1 MYFVVEFNATMRMFP
16 GESSGELIL
25 EFETPVEFEEFFDE
39 ADRNGYFELPPYGV
53 PSKVVFRARAIGSP
67 RSRKI
72 KPVKIL
78 HSGEATIIH
87 IVDPAPTQSKTTSAV
102 ELPSESTG
110 VELAPVEGD
119 AIASATAEVGKSLFD
134 QIRSLTVTERVAL
147 ALKADLMERRI
158 LMQEN
163 NSKINEFL
171 LRNVRITEQEV
182 AFMAR
187 NASIPM
193 QNLLAIAGNRPW
205 MGHEA
210 IRGAIL
216 TNPRTPAPMV
226 MDMIPTLSAQD
237 LLRMHHAPYL
247 REDIKGNV
255 RRELKKRK
263 IKIKDNL

>member
-1 MYFVVEFNATMRMFP
+1 MKMFP

-25 EFETPVEFEEFFDE
+25 EFESPEEFETFFEE
-39 ADRNGYFELPPYGV
+39 ADRNGYFELPPYGI
-53 PSKVVFRARAIGSP
+53 PKKVVFRARAIGSP

-72 KPVKIL
+72 KPVKVL
-78 HSGEATIIH
+78 DSGEATIVH
-87 IVDPAPTQSKTTSAV
+87 IVDPPPTQSKTTKAV
-102 ELPSESTG
+102 ELPSEPTG
-110 VELAPVEGD
+110 VEVAPVQGD
-119 AIASATAEVGKSLFD
+119 VVGSATADVGKSLFD
-134 QIRSLTVTERVAL
+134 QIRALTVTERVAL

-187 NASIPM
+187 NAAIPM

-205 MGHEA
+205 MNHDT

-216 TNPRTPAPMV
+216 TNPRTPAAMV
-226 MDMIPTLSAQD
+226 MDMIPTLGPQD
-237 LLRMHHAPYL
+237 LLKMHHAPYV
-247 REDIKGNV
+247 REDIKANV
-255 RRELKKRK
+255 RRELKKRG
-263 IKIKDNL
+263 IKIRENL

>member
-1 MYFVVEFNATMRMFP
+1 MKMFP

-25 EFETPVEFEEFFDE
+25 EFETPEEFETFFEE
-39 ADRNGYFELPPYGV
+39 ADRNGYFELPPYGI
-53 PSKVVFRARAIGSP
+53 PKNVVFRARAIGSL

-72 KPVKIL
+72 KPIKIL
-78 HSGEATIIH
+78 HSGEATIVH
-87 IVDPAPTQSKTTSAV
+87 IVDPPPTQSKTTKAV
-102 ELPSESTG
+102 ELPSEPTG
-110 VELAPVEGD
+110 VEVAPVESNS
-119 AIASATAEVGKSLFD
+119 IETATAEVGKSLFD

-187 NASIPM
+187 NAAIPM

-205 MGHEA
+205 MNHDM

-216 TNPRTPAPMV
+216 TNPRTPAAMV
-226 MDMIPTLSAQD
+226 MDMIPTLSPQD
-237 LLRMHHAPYL
+237 LLKMHHAPYL
-247 REDIKGNV
+247 REDIKTNV
-255 RRELKKRK
+255 RRELKKK
-263 IKIKDNL
+263 GIKIKDNL

>member
-1 MYFVVEFNATMRMFP
+1 MKMFP

-25 EFETPVEFEEFFDE
+25 EFETPEDFETFFDE

-53 PSKVVFRARAIGSP
+53 PKNVVFRARAIGSL

-72 KPVKIL
+72 KPIKIL

-87 IVDPAPTQSKTTSAV
+87 IVDPPPTQSKTTRAV
-102 ELPSESTG
+102 ELPSELPGLNLPQIES
-110 VELAPVEGD
+110 D
-119 AIASATAEVGKSLFD
+119 AIASATAEVGKSLHD

-171 LRNVRITEQEV
+171 LRNVRITEQEI

-187 NASIPM
+187 NAAIPM

-205 MGHEA
+205 MSHES

-216 TNPRTPAPMV
+216 TNPRTPAAMV
-226 MDMIPTLSAQD
+226 MDMIPTLSPPD
-237 LLRMHHAPYL
+237 LLKMHHAPHL
-247 REDIKGNV
+247 REDIKANV
-255 RRELKKRK
+255 RRELKKRG
-263 IKIKDNL
+263 IKIKDNP

>member
-1 MYFVVEFNATMRMFP
+1 MKMFS

-25 EFETPVEFEEFFDE
+25 EFETPEEFEEFFDE
-39 ADRNGYFELPPYGV
+39 ADRNGYFELPPHGV
-53 PSKVVFRARAIGSP
+53 PKNVVFRARAIGSP

-87 IVDPAPTQSKTTSAV
+87 LVHSSASQTKTTKAV
-102 ELPSESTG
+102 ELPSQPEES
-110 VELAPVEGD
+110 LEGSD
-119 AIASATAEVGKSLFD
+119 AVASATAEVGTSLFD
-134 QIRSLTVTERVAL
+134 QIRALTITERVAL

-187 NASIPM
+187 NAGIPM

-205 MGHEA
+205 MNHEA
-210 IRGAIL
+210 VRGAIL
-216 TNPRTPAPMV
+216 TNPRTPAAMI

-247 REDIKGNV
+247 REDIKATV

-263 IKIKDNL
+263 IKIRDNL

>member
-1 MYFVVEFNATMRMFP
+1 MKIFP

-25 EFETPVEFEEFFDE
+25 EFETPEEFEEFFDE
-39 ADRNGYFELPPYGV
+39 ADRNGYFELPPYGI
-53 PSKVVFRARAIGSP
+53 PNKVVFRARAIGSP

-72 KPVKIL
+72 KPIKIL

-87 IVDPAPTQSKTTSAV
+87 IVDPPPTQAKTTRAV
-102 ELPSESTG
+102 ELPSEPTG
-110 VELAPVEGD
+110 VEVRQQEESE
-119 AIASATAEVGKSLFD
+119 AISSATAEVGKSLFD
-134 QIRSLTVTERVAL
+134 QIRALTVTERVAL

-205 MGHEA
+205 MNHES
-210 IRGAIL
+210 IRSAIL
-216 TNPRTPAPMV
+216 TNPRTPAAMV
-226 MDMIPTLSAQD
+226 MDMIPTLGPQD
-237 LLRMHHAPYL
+237 LLKMHHAPYV
-247 REDIKGNV
+247 REDIKANV
-255 RRELKKRK
+255 RRELKKRG
-263 IKIKDNL
+263 IKIRENL

>member
-1 MYFVVEFNATMRMFP
+1 MKMFP

-25 EFETPVEFEEFFDE
+25 EFETPEEFETFFDE
-39 ADRNGYFELPPYGV
+39 ADCNGYFELPPYGV
-53 PSKVVFRARAIGSP
+53 PNNVVFRARAIGSP

-72 KPVKIL
+72 KPIKVL
-78 HSGEATIIH
+78 HSGEAIIVH
-87 IVDPAPTQSKTTSAV
+87 LVDPPPTQSKNTKAV
-102 ELPSESTG
+102 ELPSEIPRS
-110 VELAPVEGD
+110 ERPDEGD
-119 AIASATAEVGKSLFD
+119 AVASATAEVGRSLFD
-134 QIRSLTVTERVAL
+134 QIRALTVTERVTL

-205 MGHEA
+205 MSHEA

-216 TNPRTPAPMV
+216 TNPRTPAAMV
-226 MDMIPTLSAQD
+226 MDMIPTLGPQD
-237 LLRMHHAPYL
+237 LLKMHHAPYL
-247 REDIKGNV
+247 REDIKTNV
-255 RRELKKRK
+255 RRELKKRG
-263 IKIKDNL
+263 IKIRENL

>member
-1 MYFVVEFNATMRMFP
+1 MKIFP
-16 GESSGELIL
+16 GETSGELIL
-25 EFETPVEFEEFFDE
+25 EFETLEEFEEFFDE

-53 PSKVVFRARAIGSP
+53 PKKVVFRARAIGSP

-72 KPVKIL
+72 KPVKIV
-78 HSGEATIIH
+78 H
-87 IVDPAPTQSKTTSAV
+87 IVDPSPAESKTTHAV
-102 ELPSESTG
+102 ELPSEPTG
-110 VELAPVEGD
+110 VEVAPVQGD
-119 AIASATAEVGKSLFD
+119 AIGSATAEVGKSLFD
-134 QIRSLTVTERVAL
+134 QIRALTVTERVAL

-187 NASIPM
+187 NAAIPM
-193 QNLLAIAGNRPW
+193 QNLLVIAGNKPW
-205 MGHEA
+205 MSHEA

-263 IKIKDNL
+263 IKIRENL

>member
-1 MYFVVEFNATMRMFP
+1 MKIFP
-16 GESSGELIL
+16 GEPSGELIL
-25 EFETPVEFEEFFDE
+25 EFETPEEFEEFFDE
-39 ADRNGYFELPPYGV
+39 ADRNGYFELPHYSLP
-53 PSKVVFRARAIGSP
+53 KNAVFRARAIGSP

-78 HSGEATIIH
+78 QSGEATIIH
-87 IVDPAPTQSKTTSAV
+87 IVDPSPTQSKTTRAV
-102 ELPSESTG
+102 ELPSQPDESPAESAA
-110 VELAPVEGD
+110 V
-119 AIASATAEVGKSLFD
+119 ASATAEVGKSLFD
-134 QIRSLTVTERVAL
+134 QIRALTVTERVTL

-205 MGHEA
+205 MSHEA

-226 MDMIPTLSAQD
+226 IDMIPTLSPPD

-247 REDIKGNV
+247 REDIKANV
-255 RRELKKRK
+255 RRELKKRG

>member
-1 MYFVVEFNATMRMFP
+1 MKIFP

-25 EFETPVEFEEFFDE
+25 EFETPDEFEEFFDE
-39 ADRNGYFELPPYGV
+39 AERNGYFELPPYGV
-53 PSKVVFRARAIGSP
+53 PKNVVFRARAIGSP

-72 KPVKIL
+72 KPIKIL

-87 IVDPAPTQSKTTSAV
+87 IVDPSPTQSKITKAV
-102 ELPSESTG
+102 ELPSIPQESPAETD
-110 VELAPVEGD
+110 VV
-119 AIASATAEVGKSLFD
+119 ASATAEVSKSLFD
-134 QIRSLTVTERVAL
+134 QIRALTVTERVAL

-205 MGHEA
+205 MNHES
-210 IRGAIL
+210 IRSAIL
-216 TNPRTPAPMV
+216 TNPRTPAAMV
-226 MDMIPTLSAQD
+226 MDMIPTLGPQD
-237 LLRMHHAPYL
+237 LLKMHHAPYV
-247 REDIKGNV
+247 REDIKANV
-255 RRELKKRK
+255 RRELKKRG
-263 IKIKDNL
+263 IKIRENL

>member
-1 MYFVVEFNATMRMFP
+1 MKMFP
-16 GESSGELIL
+16 GESAGELIL
-25 EFETPVEFEEFFDE
+25 EFETPEEFETFFDE

-53 PSKVVFRARAIGSP
+53 PDNVVFRARASGSP

-72 KPVKIL
+72 KPIKIL

-87 IVDPAPTQSKTTSAV
+87 IVDPPPTQSKTTRAV
-102 ELPSESTG
+102 ELPTG
-110 VELAPVEGD
+110 PAEELPEQGD
-119 AIASATAEVGKSLFD
+119 AVASSTAEVGKSPFD
-134 QIRSLTVTERVAL
+134 QIRALTVTERVTL

-205 MGHEA
+205 MNHES
-210 IRGAIL
+210 IRSAIL
-216 TNPRTPAPMV
+216 TNPRTPAAMV
-226 MDMIPTLSAQD
+226 MDMIPTLGPQD
-237 LLRMHHAPYL
+237 LLKMHHAPYV
-247 REDIKGNV
+247 REDIKANV
-255 RRELKKRK
+255 RRELKKRG

>member
-1 MYFVVEFNATMRMFP
+1 MKMFP
-16 GESSGELIL
+16 GESSGELVL
-25 EFETPVEFEEFFDE
+25 EFESPEEFETFFEE
-39 ADRNGYFELPPYGV
+39 ADRNGYFELPPYGI
-53 PSKVVFRARAIGSP
+53 PKKVVFRARAIGSP

-78 HSGEATIIH
+78 HSGEATVVH
-87 IVDPAPTQSKTTSAV
+87 IVDPPSTQPKTTKAV
-102 ELPSESTG
+102 ELPSEIPTKIPDSKG
-110 VELAPVEGD
+110 PDEGD
-119 AIASATAEVGKSLFD
+119 AVASATAEVGRSLFD

-171 LRNVRITEQEV
+171 LRNVRITDQEV

-187 NASIPM
+187 NAAIPM

-205 MGHEA
+205 MNHES
-210 IRGAIL
+210 IRTAIL
-216 TNPRTPAPMV
+216 TNPRTPAAMV
-226 MDMIPTLSAQD
+226 MDMIPMLGPQD
-237 LLRMHHAPYL
+237 LLKMHHAPYL

-255 RRELKKRK
+255 RRELKKRG
-263 IKIKDNL
+263 IKIRENL

>member
-1 MYFVVEFNATMRMFP
+1 MKMFP
-16 GESSGELIL
+16 GETSGELIL
-25 EFETPVEFEEFFDE
+25 EFETPEEFEKFFDQ
-39 ADRNGYFELPPYGV
+39 ADSNGYFELPPYGI
-53 PSKVVFRARAIGSP
+53 PDKVVFRARAIGSP

-72 KPVKIL
+72 KPIKIL
-78 HSGEATIIH
+78 HSDEAAIVYL
-87 IVDPAPTQSKTTSAV
+87 VDPAPSQSKNTKAV
-102 ELPSESTG
+102 ELPSEPAKAD
-110 VELAPVEGD
+110 LPEGD

-187 NASIPM
+187 NASLPM

-205 MGHEA
+205 MNHES
-210 IRGAIL
+210 IRAAIL
-216 TNPRTPAPMV
+216 TNPRTPAAMV

-237 LLRMHHAPYL
+237 LLKMHHAPYL